1 MSFALRTARAMRPVT
16 RQVQVAS
23 FSKAARMMAEG
34 DAFNKREEASEAIY
48 IKQQERQKLEQ
59 LKAKIAKQEEQLAKD
74 KAEAEK
80 MGKSGQ

>member
-1 MSFALRTARAMRPVT
+1 MRPVT
-16 RQVQVAS
+16 RQVQTARFSIVA
-23 FSKAARMMAEG
+23 RTMAEG
-34 DAFNKREEASEAIY
+34 DGMKKREEASEAIY

-59 LKAKIAKQEEQLAKD
+59 LKAKIAKSEEQLAKD